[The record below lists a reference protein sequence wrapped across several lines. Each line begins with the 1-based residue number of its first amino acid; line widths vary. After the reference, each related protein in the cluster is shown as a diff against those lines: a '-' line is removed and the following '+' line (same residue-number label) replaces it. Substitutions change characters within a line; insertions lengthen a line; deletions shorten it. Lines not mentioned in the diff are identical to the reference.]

1 VKDMDKKAAVELSMT
16 TIIIIVIGITI
27 LSLGLVWIRSVFS
40 DVGELTSG
48 AFEQGET
55 QIAEIFGGTDQP
67 VALSPSETTMSQD
80 ETTTATLA
88 INNLGG
94 DLVQGVKATVE
105 AKAFG
110 GAAAENL
117 VCAFSDTLTTET
129 NTYSLKS
136 GNSISGLKV
145 LVEDQGS
152 ALGTYACVITVY
164 NLPDGPETTSLIINI
179 EN

>member
-1 VKDMDKKAAVELSMT
+1 MDKKAAVELSMT
-16 TIIIIVIGITI
+16 TIIIIVIVITI

-94 DLVQGVKATVE
+94 DL
-105 AKAFG
+105 
-110 GAAAENL
+110 
-117 VCAFSDTLTTET
+117 
-129 NTYSLKS
+129 
-136 GNSISGLKV
+136 
-145 LVEDQGS
+145 DQGS
-152 ALGTYACVITVY
+152 ALGTYACVITGY

>member
-1 VKDMDKKAAVELSMT
+1 MDKKAAVELSMT

-94 DLVQGVKATVE
+94 ELVQGVKATVE

-129 NTYSLKS
+129 KKKKCFLFFYTKKKKKKKTTKIKKR
-136 GNSISGLKV
+136 GNGISGLKV

-152 ALGTYACVITVY
+152 ALGTYA
-164 NLPDGPETTSLIINI
+164 
-179 EN
+179 

>member
-1 VKDMDKKAAVELSMT
+1 MDKKAAVELSMT

-67 VALSPSETTMSQD
+67 VALSPSETKMSQG

-88 INNLGG
+88 INNLGSIQ
-94 DLVQGVKATVE
+94 VSGVYAEVE

-110 GAAAENL
+110 GAATDTL
-117 VCAFSDTLTTET
+117 VCAFSDTLSGKT
-129 NTYSLKS
+129 NTYSLNS
-136 GNSISGLKV
+136 GKGISGLKV

-152 ALGTYACVITVY
+152 NLGTYACVITVY
-164 NLPDGPETTSLIINI
+164 NLPDGTETTSLIINI
-179 EN
+179 ES

>member
-1 VKDMDKKAAVELSMT
+1 MDKKGAVELSMT

-48 AFEQGET
+48 AFEQGNT

-67 VALSPSETTMSQD
+67 VALSPSETSMAQG

-94 DLVQGVKATVE
+94 GLASGVQATVE

-110 GAAAENL
+110 GEAADSL
-117 VCAFSDTLTTET
+117 ICAFSDTLTSES
-129 NTYSLKS
+129 NTYSLGS
-136 GNSISGLKV
+136 GEGVSGLKV

-152 ALGTYACVITVY
+152 ALGTYACIITVK
-164 NLPDGPETTSLIINI
+164 NLEGGDETASLIIDL
-179 EN
+179 EK

>member
-1 VKDMDKKAAVELSMT
+1 MDKKGAVELSMT

-48 AFEQGET
+48 AFEQGNT

-67 VALSPSETTMSQD
+67 VALSPSETKIAQG

-88 INNLGG
+88 INNLA
-94 DLVQGVKATVE
+94 DTDVTGVYAEVE

-110 GAAAENL
+110 GESADTL
-117 VCAFSDTLTTET
+117 VCAFSDTLTSKS
-129 NTYSLKS
+129 NTYSLGS
-136 GNSISGLKV
+136 GQGVSGLKV

-152 ALGTYACVITVY
+152 ALGTYACIITIY
-164 NLPDGPETTSLIINI
+164 NLPDGTETTSLIIDL
-179 EN
+179 EK

>member
-1 VKDMDKKAAVELSMT
+1 MNKKAAVELSMT

-67 VALSPSETTMSQD
+67 VALSPSETTMSQE
-80 ETTTATLA
+80 ETTTASLA
-88 INNLGG
+88 INNLG
-94 DLVQGVKATVE
+94 DAQVAGVYAEVE

-110 GAAAENL
+110 GAVADSL
-117 VCAFSDTLTTET
+117 VCAFSDTLTSKT
-129 NTYSLKS
+129 NTYTLGS
-136 GNSISGLKV
+136 GNGISGLKI
-145 LVEDQGS
+145 LVEDKGS
-152 ALGTYACVITVY
+152 ALGTYACIITVY
-164 NLPDGPETTSLIINI
+164 NLKDGVESTSLIINL
-179 EN
+179 EK

>member
-1 VKDMDKKAAVELSMT
+1 MNKKGAVELSMT

-55 QIAEIFGGTDQP
+55 QIAEIFGGTDQA
-67 VALSPSETTMSQD
+67 VALSPSETKIAQED
-80 ETTTATLA
+80 TATASLA

-94 DLVQGVKATVE
+94 SKVSNIYAEVE

-110 GAAAENL
+110 GEAAENL
-117 VCAFSDTLTTET
+117 ICAFSDTLTGKTIPYT
-129 NTYSLKS
+129 LDS
-136 GNSISGLKV
+136 GKGISGLKV

-152 ALGTYACVITVY
+152 DLGTYACIITVY
-164 NLPDGPETTSLIINI
+164 NLPDGPETVSLIVTI
-179 EN
+179 EK